1 MWDGFDPYLE
11 VEPLQKE
18 EAASKAAKTLK
29 NISRGSAQALS
40 GLLWR
45 LVVLAIMGASSATL
59 GGIIALIAAA
69 VWVKPSP
76 QPDWKLSHRANSFG
90 YELSA
95 PVNILVMGVDSLNPG
110 GSGGVSEPPN
120 NSALVF
126 GGRSDTILLLR
137 FQPGKKSLAVLSVPR
152 DTRML
157 IPGVGTGKINEA
169 NPIGGAD
176 LTAAALS
183 RNLNHL
189 PIHRYVRLSTGALRE
204 LVDLLGGLEVFV
216 PAPMS
221 YSDYTQKLHI
231 SLAPGW
237 QTLSGV
243 QAEQFARF
251 RSDRLG
257 DIGRL
262 QRQQLLLK
270 ALRQRL
276 TSPALIPQLPAL
288 IRIMRS
294 YIDTNLQG
302 EEILALVNFSLQ
314 LPPENLQMV
323 LLPGEF
329 GNGRWEREAGYWLMD
344 SVGRDRVLSEYFEIK
359 APRELPPHPCHPNGC
374 SGLKIALQNATDDPK
389 AIASMRQYLEA
400 RGWRNLYVVA
410 DKYPLPVLQTQII
423 AQNGD
428 LHGVQV
434 LQRMLGVGAIEASSV
449 GDLASDLTIVVGRDW
464 PVKAEIS
471 PRQ

>member
-1 MWDGFDPYLE
+1 MWDGFDHYLE
-11 VEPLQKE
+11 VEPRKKG
-18 EAASKAAKTLK
+18 EAVKKAAKTLK
-29 NISRGSAQALS
+29 HITRGSANALS

-45 LVVLAIMGASSATL
+45 LVILAIMGTSSATL

-76 QPDWKLSHRANSFG
+76 QPDNLSHRPASFG
-90 YELSA
+90 YQLSA
-95 PVNILVMGVDSLNPG
+95 PVNILVMGVDP
-110 GSGGVSEPPN
+110 VPETPQ

-152 DTRML
+152 DTRMV

-183 RNLNHL
+183 RNLNHV

-231 SLAPGW
+231 NLTPGW

-288 IRIMRS
+288 IRMMGS

-302 EEILALVNFSLQ
+302 EEILALVYFSLH

-329 GNGRWEREAGYWLMD
+329 DSGRRERDAGYWSID
-344 SVGRDRVLSEYFEIK
+344 SVGRDRVLSEYFDIK
-359 APRELPPHPCHPNGC
+359 APRQLPPHPCTRAGC
-374 SGLKIALQNATDDPK
+374 SRLKIALQNATDDEK

-400 RGWRNLYVVA
+400 QGWRNLYVVPE
-410 DKYPLPVLQTQII
+410 KYPLPLRQTQII
-423 AQNGD
+423 AQKGD
-428 LHGVQV
+428 LHGAQL
-434 LQRMLGVGAIEASSV
+434 LQRLLGVGAIEASSV

-464 PVKAEIS
+464 PVKGPIS

>member
-1 MWDGFDPYLE
+1 MDPDLE
-11 VEPLQKE
+11 VEPVKRG
-18 EAASKAAKTLK
+18 EAVKKAVKTVK
-29 NISRGSAQALS
+29 DISRGSAKALS
-40 GLLWR
+40 GLIWG
-45 LVVLAIMGASSATL
+45 LVILALMGAASATL
-59 GGIIALIAAA
+59 GGIIALIGAA

-76 QPDWKLSHRANSFG
+76 QPDLRLSHRTTSFG
-90 YELSA
+90 YQLSA
-95 PVNILVMGVDSLNPG
+95 PVNILVMGVDS
-110 GSGGVSEPPN
+110 GVESEPSPH
-120 NSALVF
+120 SALVF

-152 DTRML
+152 DTRMV
-157 IPGVGTGKINEA
+157 IPGMGTGKINEA
-169 NPIGGAD
+169 NPVGGAA

-231 SLAPGW
+231 NLAPGW

-276 TSPALIPQLPAL
+276 TSPALLPQLPAL
-288 IRIMRS
+288 IRMMRS
-294 YIDTNLQG
+294 HIDTNLQG
-302 EEILALVNFSLQ
+302 EEILALVHFSLQ
-314 LPPENLQMV
+314 LQAENLKMV

-329 GNGRWEREAGYWLMD
+329 GGGRPELDAGYWLMD
-344 SVGRDRVLSEYFEIK
+344 SVGRDRVLSDYFEIK
-359 APRELPPHPCHPNGC
+359 APRELPPHPYHRPEL

-389 AIASMRQYLEA
+389 AIASMRQYLE
-400 RGWRNLYVVA
+400 RQGWRHLYVVA
-410 DKYPLPVLQTQII
+410 QKYPLPLRQTQII
-423 AQNGD
+423 AQKGD
-428 LHGVQV
+428 LHLAQV

-464 PVKAEIS
+464 PVKAQIS
-471 PRQ
+471 PPQ

>member
-1 MWDGFDPYLE
+1 MWDGFDHYLE
-11 VEPLQKE
+11 VEPRKKG
-18 EAASKAAKTLK
+18 EAVKKVAKTLK
-29 NISRGSAQALS
+29 HITRGSANALS

-45 LVVLAIMGASSATL
+45 FVILAIMGTSSATL
-59 GGIIALIAAA
+59 GGIIALIAAT
-69 VWVKPSP
+69 VWVKPSL
-76 QPDWKLSHRANSFG
+76 QPDGKLSHRPASFG
-90 YELSA
+90 YQLSA
-95 PVNILVMGVDSLNPG
+95 PVNILVMGVDPVPQTSQ
-110 GSGGVSEPPN
+110 

-152 DTRML
+152 DTRMV

-183 RNLNHL
+183 RNLNHV

-204 LVDLLGGLEVFV
+204 LVNLLGGLEVFV

-221 YSDYTQKLHI
+221 YSDYTQKLYI
-231 SLAPGW
+231 NLTPGW

-288 IRIMRS
+288 IRMMGS

-329 GNGRWEREAGYWLMD
+329 GSGRRERDAGYWSID
-344 SVGRDRVLSEYFEIK
+344 SVGRDRVLSEYFDIK
-359 APRELPPHPCHPNGC
+359 APRQLPPHPCTRAGC
-374 SGLKIALQNATDDPK
+374 SRLKIALQNATDDEK

-400 RGWRNLYVVA
+400 QGWRDLYVVPE
-410 DKYPLPVLQTQII
+410 KYPLPLRQTQII
-423 AQNGD
+423 AQKGD
-428 LHGVQV
+428 LHGAQL
-434 LQRMLGVGAIEASSV
+434 LQRLLGVGAIEASSV

-464 PVKAEIS
+464 PVKGQIS